1 MKRSKY
7 IILFVGLVFI
17 FSSCSVT
24 RNIPDGQYVVTK
36 IDVKVK
42 GYASGVS
49 ESRLKQYVQQPSLRK
64 LFGVPVYAYMYNI
77 PDPARDRKRERRK
90 QHRLDKINSKIEHR
104 YDTRTARLQAKRNKY
119 YYQYKQLREKDSVR
133 AQKYYQKYLESSTH
147 LKQRKD
153 SRPEDLAK
161 LKKKD
166 VFTWWEFL
174 RNNGQ
179 KPPLYNP
186 YLVEKSAQ
194 YMKNYLKAY
203 GYYRAQVSIDKVLKD
218 KKIKIIYHIDPG
230 HQLMIDSVGYNI
242 QDPAIKRIILSNI
255 ELQLLP
261 DIPLQINLLQ
271 RYRNRVVSYLK
282 EHGYYYFVKDYITFT
297 VDTVG
302 RKYKA
307 KVVVNIPLMKTASGK
322 LVPHPRMKIRNVYVF
337 SDYNPNEALQNPQAF
352 FSDCDTNVYYTGDNE
367 PYYFIKKYKYVI
379 RPKVLLR
386 EIYVKPGSIYR
397 FSAIKNTYSHL
408 TKFAVYRIVNIDLR
422 PVDSSNHYLDCNIQL
437 TPAKNQSITGEIV
450 GTNSSATI
458 GAAANLTYEH
468 RNLFRGGEI
477 FSLQL
482 HTALESQKAYLGS
495 FSLDSML
502 VFNTLEYSVDA
513 RLTVPR
519 LLLPFRLGG
528 FVERSN
534 PRTVL
539 QFYYSFRDRPEYNRI
554 DLTESFSYYWKANI
568 YTNHILTPLRVS
580 SVRVWNML
588 PEFQQ
593 LLVSSLLQ
601 ESYQDYFIFGT
612 SYSFTFSNQ
621 GERRINNIYFQT
633 NFSSSGNSLY
643 AIMKLFNAPKNDQ
656 GAYYMPGFETVF
668 AQFVKLDGDFRV
680 YHHFVGGNQLV
691 WRFFSGV
698 VVPFA
703 NSKLVPFGERYF
715 IGGSNSIR
723 AWTVRTLGPGSY
735 RLPEDVRFPN
745 QTGDIK
751 LETNLEY
758 RFNVVWKLE
767 GALFLDVGNIW
778 AINSNDTREGAV
790 FYFDKFYKQLA
801 VGTGTGVRLNLN
813 FFVIRLDVGMKLYDP
828 SAPLGQRF
836 IPTSRPYTRDDFVL
850 NVAIGYPF

>member
-1 MKRSKY
+1 MKANKY
-7 IILFVGLVFI
+7 IILFIGLAVV

-24 RNIPDGQYVVTK
+24 KYVPEGEYVVTK
-36 IDVKVK
+36 VEVKIK
-42 GYASGVS
+42 GYAPGVS
-49 ESRLKQYVQQPSLRK
+49 EGKLKQYVQQPSLHK
-64 LFGVPVYAYMYNI
+64 LFGVPVYAYLYNI
-77 PDPARDRKRERRK
+77 PDPAKASKRQRRK
-90 QHRLDKINSKIEHR
+90 EQKLNHINYKIER
-104 YDTRTARLQAKRNKY
+104 KYDTKTAKLQAKRNKY
-119 YYQYKQLREKDSVR
+119 YYQYKQWLQKDTIR
-133 AQKYYQKYLESSTH
+133 AQRFYQKYLDAEEK
-147 LKQRKD
+147 LKLRKD
-153 SRPEDLAK
+153 RRPEELEK
-161 LKKKD
+161 LKRKD
-166 VFTWWEFL
+166 IFTWWEFVQS
-174 RNNGQ
+174 NGQ
-179 KPPLYNP
+179 KPPLYNQ
-186 YLVEKSAQ
+186 YLVDKSAQ

-203 GYYRAQVSIDKVLKD
+203 GFYDARIQVDRVVKD
-218 KKIKIIYHIDPG
+218 KKIKIIYRIEPG
-230 HQLMIDSVGYNI
+230 KQLKIDSVVYNI
-242 QDPAIKRIILSNI
+242 EDSSIAKIIEDNVS
-255 ELQLLP
+255 LQLLP
-261 DIPLQINLLQ
+261 DIPLQVSLLQ
-271 RYRNRVVSYLK
+271 NYRNNVVNYLK
-282 EHGYYYFVKDYITFT
+282 ENGYYYFVRDYITFT

-302 RKYKA
+302 RGYKA
-307 KVVVNIPLMKTASGK
+307 KVTVNIPLMKSPSGQ

-337 SDYNPNEALQNPQAF
+337 SDYNPNEALQNPETF
-352 FSDCDTNVYYTGDNE
+352 FSDCDTNVYFSRDND

-386 EIYVKPGSIYR
+386 EIYVKPNSLYR

-408 TKFAVYRIVNIDLR
+408 TKFAVYKIVNIDLR
-422 PVDSSNHYLDCNIQL
+422 PVDTSSNYLDCNIQL

-482 HTALESQKAYLGS
+482 HTALESQKSYLGS
-495 FSLDSML
+495 LSLDSMF
-502 VFNTLEYSVDA
+502 VFNTLEYSADA

-528 FVERSN
+528 FVEKSN

-539 QFYYSFRDRPEYNRI
+539 QFYYSYRDRPEYNRI
-554 DLTESFSYYWKANI
+554 DLTETFSYYWKANI
-568 YTNHILTPLRVS
+568 YTNHILTPMRISYVH
-580 SVRVWNML
+580 VWDML
-588 PEFQQ
+588 PEFRD

-621 GERRINNIYFQT
+621 GERRINNIYFQSNIST
-633 NFSSSGNSLY
+633 SGNMLY
-643 AIMKLFNAPKNDQ
+643 MLMKLFNGPQNDQ
-656 GAYYMPGFETVF
+656 GAYYMPGFQQVF

-680 YHHFVGGNQLV
+680 YHHFVNGDQMV
-691 WRFFSGV
+691 WRFFGGV

-751 LETNLEY
+751 LETNFEY
-758 RFNVVWKLE
+758 RFPLVWKLE
-767 GALFLDVGNIW
+767 GALFMDVGNIW
-778 AINSNDTREGAV
+778 AINNNDTREGAV
-790 FYFDKFYKQLA
+790 FYFDQFYKQLA
-801 VGTGTGVRLNLN
+801 IGSGAGLRLNFN
-813 FFVIRLDVGMKLYDP
+813 FFVMRVDIGVKLYDP
-828 SAPLGQRF
+828 AAPLGQRF